1 MTDDDWEGIFET
13 EIEPEG
19 IKQTSFK
26 EKIVEVL
33 EIQGCLKKEDSQTNY
48 IS

>member
-1 MTDDDWEGIFET
+1 MDNGLDDIYET
-13 EIEPEG
+13 EITPEG

-26 EKIVEVL
+26 EKIKEVL
-33 EIQGCLKKEDSQTNY
+33 ENQGCLKNEDSQTNY

>member
-1 MTDDDWEGIFET
+1 MMDNGLDDIYET
-13 EIEPEG
+13 EITPEG
-19 IKQTSFK
+19 VKQTSFK

-33 EIQGCLKKEDSQTNY
+33 EIQGCLKNEDSQTNY